1 MIDWAPA
8 LAVDTERFGIV
19 VRGLAVVGSGV
30 LGGFGI
36 GLLLQGIAKLTTGQ
50 KVPRMPL
57 QLVRVLGA
65 VTTGWAAF
73 LLMAGSGG
81 SGFGGPGGNG
91 ILPGGGE
98 GSGSVAKNHS
108 ESQSTLSSAAS
119 DNSSATASPSY
130 PSDAHV
136 IDVEVLDVTDPVN
149 QKEVFRIKGTRRTL
163 SLTDL
168 EDKLGALRKRDMPK
182 LDTVDLKS
190 VGKNPPSEFSGVM
203 QGLKQWAD
211 EEGITIK
218 GP

>member
-1 MIDWAPA
+1 MIDWTPA
-8 LAVDTERFGIV
+8 LAIDADRIGIV

-36 GLLLQGIAKLTTGQ
+36 GLLLQGAAKLMTGQ
-50 KVPRMPL
+50 KVPRTPL

-98 GSGSVAKNHS
+98 GSGSETRSHSAS
-108 ESQSTLSSAAS
+108 ESSVASDTSSAAG
-119 DNSSATASPSY
+119 SPSY
-130 PSDAHV
+130 PADAHV
-136 IDVEVLDVTDPVN
+136 IQVEVLDVTDPVN
-149 QKEVFRIKGTRRTL
+149 QTEVFRIKDTKRSL
-163 SLTDL
+163 SLADL
-168 EDKLGALRKRDMPK
+168 KDKLSNLRKKDMPK

-211 EEGITIK
+211 DEGIAIK

>member
-1 MIDWAPA
+1 MIDWTPV

-36 GLLLQGIAKLTTGQ
+36 GLLLQGAAKLTTGQ

-73 LLMAGSGG
+73 LLMGGSGG

-108 ESQSTLSSAAS
+108 ETQSSVAS
-119 DNSSATASPSY
+119 ENSSATGSPSY
-130 PSDAHV
+130 PPDAHV
-136 IDVEVLDVTDPVN
+136 IDVEILDVTDQVN
-149 QKEVFRIKGTRRTL
+149 QREVFRIKGTKRSL

-168 EDKLGALRKRDMPK
+168 EEKLGALRKRDMPK

-190 VGKNPPSEFSGVM
+190 VGKNPPSEFSGVI
-203 QGLKQWAD
+203 QDLKIWAD
-211 EEGITIK
+211 NEGIAIK